1 MGALDEFRE
10 TAVGFDEVI
19 AIPFGMRRCEPN
31 PFEPLD
37 FVDRFE
43 EVDEGGF

>member
-19 AIPFGMRRCEPN
+19 AVTLGMRGGEAN
-31 PFEPLD
+31 AFQFFD